1 MNNPQSPQTPARARA
16 AATPRRRGA
25 PGYYAALPALG
36 LLSVIILMGGVCG
49 LYRVGPGEAA
59 AIQTFGAAR
68 AEPIVSEGLKW
79 HWPWPVG
86 RTTVLETQRSRT
98 ATIGFNELPDG
109 KIDAVTGEGW
119 QPDLD
124 SATMITGDLN
134 LIEAQFTAQYV
145 IHNLNDYLFR
155 ADDPGYQ
162 FEYVDG
168 DRNRVHRAQSAGSP
182 DGQTIRDAL
191 EIAIRRAIG
200 QRTID
205 HALVS
210 DRETIELETMSTAQE
225 ILDVYRTGL
234 RLTSVQLQEVKAP
247 DAVQAAFDDVLRA
260 REERDTRINEAL
272 AFESKTLPEAR
283 GEAERRRR
291 SAEAYQAERVN
302 AAQGEAD
309 RFLNILAEYRAAP
322 DVIRKRMRLETLDRV
337 LRRARQILVAAGDAP
352 TLILD
357 AGGGANDDGARR
369 VVVPAPS
376 GNAAPPTQEVQ
387 PQ

>member
-1 MNNPQSPQTPARARA
+1 MTQAPEPPTAVHAR
-16 AATPRRRGA
+16 PRRGA
-25 PGYYAALPALG
+25 SGNYIALPVLG
-36 LLSVIILMGGVCG
+36 LLAFIILLGGVCG

-59 AIQTFGAAR
+59 AVQTFGAAR
-68 AEPIVSEGLKW
+68 AAPVTTEGLKW
-79 HWPWPVG
+79 HWPWPIG
-86 RTTVLETQRSRT
+86 KTTVLETRRSRT
-98 ATIGFNELPDG
+98 ATIGFNELPEG
-109 KIDAVTGEGW
+109 AINLITGEGW

-145 IHNLNDYLFR
+145 IRDLNDYLFR

-162 FEYVDG
+162 FEYADG
-168 DRNRVHRAQSAGSP
+168 ERSRTQRVQSPGRP

-191 EIAIRRAIG
+191 EIAVRRSIG

-205 HALVS
+205 HALVG
-210 DRETIELETMSTAQE
+210 DRETIELETMATAQD

-272 AFESKTLPEAR
+272 AFESKTLPEVR

-291 SAEAYQAERVN
+291 SAEDYRAERVN
-302 AAQGEAD
+302 AAQAEAD
-309 RFLNILAEYRAAP
+309 RFLNILAEYQAAP
-322 DVIRKRMRLETLDRV
+322 DVIKKRMRLETLDLV
-337 LRRARQILVAAGDAP
+337 LQRARQILVAAGETP

-357 AGGGANDDGARR
+357 AGDQPGNRR
-369 VVVPAPS
+369 VIPAGS
-376 GNAAPPTQEVQ
+376 TQQEAQ
-387 PQ
+387 P